1 MVIGKG
7 GAYGIPLEVDPSMP
21 VLSSDP
27 LVAAHI
33 LANGSAPC
41 TADGG
46 DLLRTLGGGAGRG
59 VPTLAYPVDLLR
71 VVLDGDVVVAGVAHV
86 IARHFMWRG
95 EFAAAM
101 NAAWLGDR
109 YLGPRAH
116 PNDGLVDVT
125 FGRLAWQQRL
135 LARRRVRTGAH
146 LPHPD
151 LTVVRRARWEHE
163 FSRPIPIRVDD
174 VVVGRARCL
183 SIQVEPDAGVI
194 VV

>member
-7 GAYGIPLEVDPSMP
+7 GAYGTPFEVDPSMP
-21 VLSSDP
+21 VLSSDCV
-27 LVAAHI
+27 VAAHI
-33 LANGSAPC
+33 VANGTDPC
-41 TADGG
+41 TVDGG
-46 DLLRTLGGGAGRG
+46 DLLRTLGGGAGLG
-59 VPTLAYPVDLLR
+59 IATLAYPVDLLR
-71 VVLDGDVVVAGVAHV
+71 VTLDGNLAVAGVAHV

-101 NAAWLGDR
+101 NAAWQGEK

-125 FGRLAWQQRL
+125 FGRLGWQQRL

-151 LTVVRRARWEHE
+151 LTMVRRAHWEHE
-163 FSRPIPIRVDD
+163 FSRPVPVYIDD
-174 VVVGRARCL
+174 VAVGTTRRIAVD
-183 SIQVEPDAGVI
+183 VEPDAGVI

>member
-1 MVIGKG
+1 M
-7 GAYGIPLEVDPSMP
+7 
-21 VLSSDP
+21 
-27 LVAAHI
+27 
-33 LANGSAPC
+33 
-41 TADGG
+41 DGG
-46 DLLRTLGGGAGRG
+46 DLLRTLGGGAGHG
-59 VPTLAYPVDLLR
+59 VATLAYPVDLLR
-71 VVLDGDVVVAGVAHV
+71 VTLDGNLVVAGVAHV

-101 NAAWLGDR
+101 NAAWLGER

-125 FGRLAWQQRL
+125 FGRLGWQQRL

-151 LTVVRRARWEHE
+151 LTMVRRAHWEHQ
-163 FSRPIPIRVDD
+163 FSRSLPVYVDG
-174 VVVGRARCL
+174 VAVGTTQRIAVD
-183 SIQVEPDAGVI
+183 VEPDAGVI